1 MRRFRKCGISLPING
16 SQDAEIHI
24 KDVSRYKAPNCGQ
37 FISFDPK
44 DPDGHFDYNSSDSM
58 VAESDDSN
66 YGSEDDIETLQLGEY
81 VLK

>member
-1 MRRFRKCGISLPING
+1 MDG

-24 KDVSRYKAPNCGQ
+24 EGVSTYKAPDRGQ

-44 DPDGHFDYNSSDSM
+44 DPDGHFDYNSSDSTSM
-58 VAESDDSN
+58 VAESDDFDN
-66 YGSEDDIETLQLGEY
+66 GLEDDIETLQLDEY